1 MIVYF
6 TGTGNSRYCAQFLAD
21 RLQDTATDAFPFIRN
36 KVAAAL
42 TSETP
47 WIFVSPTYSWQ
58 MPHIFADFIRQ
69 TRFLDNQDAYFILT
83 CGGETGYADQQ
94 IEALCKEKGLHFR
107 GVWPT
112 IMPDNYIIMFP
123 APDPNKSRQILTK
136 ATDSLTQAA
145 SIIRDRQDFP
155 ALSHNWLDRIKS
167 GIINQGFY
175 RFQIKTAPFH
185 ATNSCISCGKCVRVC
200 PLNNIHMKNGRPV
213 WGNNCTHCTACLNG
227 CPSVAIE
234 YGKKTRGKNRYQCP
248 EYQKQGK
255 GSAGKG

>member
-1 MIVYF
+1 MIIYF
-6 TGTGNSRYCAQFLAD
+6 SATGNSRYAAQMLAD
-21 RLQDTATDAFPFIRN
+21 QLHEPVTDAGAWIKNNQKGEFY
-36 KVAAAL
+36 
-42 TSETP
+42 SETP

-185 ATNSCISCGKCVRVC
+185 ATNSCSR
-200 PLNNIHMKNGRPV
+200 
-213 WGNNCTHCTACLNG
+213 
-227 CPSVAIE
+227 
-234 YGKKTRGKNRYQCP
+234 YGT
-248 EYQKQGK
+248 
-255 GSAGKG
+255 

>member
-1 MIVYF
+1 MIIYF
-6 TGTGNSRYCAQFLAD
+6 SATGNSRYAAQMLAD
-21 RLQDTATDAFPFIRN
+21 QLNEPVTDAGAWIKNNQKGEFY
-36 KVAAAL
+36 
-42 TSETP
+42 SETP